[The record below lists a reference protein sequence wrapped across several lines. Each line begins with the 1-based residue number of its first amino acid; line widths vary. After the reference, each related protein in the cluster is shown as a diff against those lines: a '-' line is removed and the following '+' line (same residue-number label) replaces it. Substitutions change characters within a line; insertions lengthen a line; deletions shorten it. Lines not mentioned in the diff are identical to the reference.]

1 MARIATSIEE
11 SKRLLDLRIDP
22 KTADMSWTN
31 ASFKG
36 VNYVDPWRLNS
47 LTADEVEKTLST
59 PSYFLEWAKGWEVVP
74 AWSLGAL
81 MELLPAD
88 AMLSFGKDEG
98 WGVYWIDSK
107 IASIPSTTYI
117 GAMVKTI
124 ELLVNEGYIK
134 GKEE

>member
-11 SKRLLDLRIDP
+11 SKRLLELGIDP
-22 KTADMSWTN
+22 KSADMFWELNCLHEPELIVGDYSLRIQGRATDKDYRKVTN
-31 ASFKG
+31 P
-36 VNYVDPWRLNS
+36 V
-47 LTADEVEKTLST
+47 LS
-59 PSYFLEWAKGWEVVP
+59 P

-88 AMLSFGKDEG
+88 AILSFGKDEG

-124 ELLVNEGYIK
+124 ELLVKEGYIK
-134 GKEE
+134 GKEK

>member
-11 SKRLLDLRIDP
+11 SNRLLELGINP
-22 KTADMSWTN
+22 ESADMHYQYAPNSE
-31 ASFKG
+31 KL
-36 VNYVDPWRLNS
+36 YVIPQIGNPSIVRLYGK
-47 LTADEVEKTLST
+47 ECI
-59 PSYFLEWAKGWEVVP
+59 P

-81 MELLPAD
+81 LELLPAD
-88 AMLSFGKDEG
+88 AILSFGKDEG

-124 ELLVNEGYIK
+124 ELLVKEGYIK
-134 GKEE
+134 GKEK

>member
-11 SKRLLDLRIDP
+11 SKRLLELGIDP
-22 KTADMSWTN
+22 NTADMSYDWIGGKVYDLCL
-31 ASFKG
+31 APC
-36 VNYVDPWRLNS
+36 VNEMDI
-47 LTADEVEKTLST
+47 
-59 PSYFLEWAKGWEVVP
+59 P

-81 MELLPAD
+81 IELLPAD
-88 AMLSFGKDEG
+88 ATLSFEDEG

-134 GKEE
+134 TKEE